1 MFKRVSGRTIGQNV
15 TITIKP
21 VSLRSAIYF
30 VSQPDSNVIH
40 ARRDPNK
47 AIKLAYTYLDGAKE
61 KTREIVVHDDQ
72 NAWPKNYP
80 PLR

>member
-1 MFKRVSGRTIGQNV
+1 MFKRVSGLTTGQNV

-21 VSLRSAIYF
+21 VSLKPAIYF
-30 VSQPDSNVIH
+30 ISQPDSNVIQT
-40 ARRDPNK
+40 RRDPNK
-47 AIKLAYTYLDGAKE
+47 AIKLAYSYLNSATE
-61 KTREIVVHDDQ
+61 KLREIVVNDDQ